1 MKFLFAPGL
10 CSIGSPTRSAVCLGV
25 DCPQEL
31 RQFENKF
38 AFVSASLMLGDWK
51 AYCGFQRVNVPKSK
65 DFQSQD
71 CPCVR
76 VRRGSIAGYP
86 ESQHAKCKVGQVC
99 GNRIL
104 SYLINII
111 DHRHI
116 NMGWLNTSTSFI
128 QCPSRFVRPLVPHFW
143 VAQLVRFKQSKCLF
157 GLRSWIQK
165 KLGRWAIDGKA
176 WHWMTRDN
184 MGGSE
189 NAPQNRLKWVIL
201 NGGTNCLGYSN
212 FEKKT
217 HLNTPYFVDFDIP
230 VWSLCPH

>member
-1 MKFLFAPGL
+1 MPVWEQVCFRFSQPDVGGIGKHTVAFNVSMYRSPKTSKARIVPVYVFGEAQLPGTQNR
-10 CSIGSPTRSAVCLGV
+10 SIQCKRENATSAAC
-25 DCPQEL
+25 
-31 RQFENKF
+31 
-38 AFVSASLMLGDWK
+38 
-51 AYCGFQRVNVPKSK
+51 
-65 DFQSQD
+65 
-71 CPCVR
+71 
-76 VRRGSIAGYP
+76 
-86 ESQHAKCKVGQVC
+86 AKCKVGQVC
-99 GNRIL
+99 GNRIW

-116 NMGWLNTSTSFI
+116 NIGWLNTSTSFI

-165 KLGRWAIDGKA
+165 KLGRWVINGKA

-217 HLNTPYFVDFDIP
+217 NLNTPYFVDFDIP